1 MEKWTLELAN
11 WGGLL
16 YFMVEEVDPS
26 RLLVRVL
33 SQKGSIGVFDFE
45 TTGIVS
51 NELDP
56 QELSD
61 ARTMIRENR
70 DVFLDYWNETKKS
83 LNIT

>member
-33 SQKGSIGVFDFE
+33 SQKGRIGVFDFE